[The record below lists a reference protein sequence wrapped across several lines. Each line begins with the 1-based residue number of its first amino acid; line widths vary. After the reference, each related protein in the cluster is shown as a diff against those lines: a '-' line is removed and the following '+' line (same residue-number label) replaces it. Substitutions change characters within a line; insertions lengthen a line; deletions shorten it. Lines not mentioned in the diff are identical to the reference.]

1 MINETGN
8 WTERRETEKRPL
20 RHRARLPPGAIV
32 GNNVGSGSTPAA
44 TRQTTCWK
52 CWWRTQS
59 KSNLSPLPDF
69 PANREINREFRRTR
83 LLSAILK
90 ADRRANS
97 EPCSE
102 IPYSTEQGIFAK
114 EQGICTRETAKF
126 DAGTCRAISE
136 RDFPTAARH

>member
-59 KSNLSPLPDF
+59 ISNLSQHP
-69 PANREINREFRRTR
+69 NS
-83 LLSAILK
+83 LLTGKLTGNFVK
-90 ADRRANS
+90 
-97 EPCSE
+97 
-102 IPYSTEQGIFAK
+102 STCLVRF
-114 EQGICTRETAKF
+114 
-126 DAGTCRAISE
+126 
-136 RDFPTAARH
+136 

>member
-59 KSNLSPLPDF
+59 KSNLSPLPISLLTGKLTGNF
-69 PANREINREFRRTR
+69 GEPA
-83 LLSAILK
+83 
-90 ADRRANS
+90 
-97 EPCSE
+97 C
-102 IPYSTEQGIFAK
+102 
-114 EQGICTRETAKF
+114 
-126 DAGTCRAISE
+126 
-136 RDFPTAARH
+136 

>member
-52 CWWRTQS
+52 CWW
-59 KSNLSPLPDF
+59 
-69 PANREINREFRRTR
+69 AREVCPG
-83 LLSAILK
+83 K
-90 ADRRANS
+90 
-97 EPCSE
+97 
-102 IPYSTEQGIFAK
+102 
-114 EQGICTRETAKF
+114 
-126 DAGTCRAISE
+126 AISMACFYKPPHWRALSLNAFSE
-136 RDFPTAARH
+136 RIQTAL